1 MFAKIEE
8 SVLKDYRRYLHRY
21 ALQQVRDPD
30 LANDLVQDTFLAA
43 LEGGCRFEGRSAVRT
58 WLVGILK
65 HKIADSFRYR
75 GRAPLSLDALGDGD
89 GELDGGAEVAENL
102 VGASPAHDDPA
113 TAEARRRFWE
123 ACQAHLDRM
132 PAQAARAFMLRE
144 VLGHDSDEVCR
155 TLGITNANLWTTLH
169 RTRKRLQHA
178 LEAARPA

>member
-1 MFAKIEE
+1 MVAKLDASQLQE
-8 SVLKDYRRYLHRY
+8 YRRYLYRY
-21 ALQQVRDPD
+21 AVQQVRDPE
-30 LANDLVQDTFLAA
+30 LANDLVQDTFVAA
-43 LEGGCRFEGRSAVRT
+43 LEGGCRFEGRSAIRT

-75 GRAPLSLDALGDGD
+75 GRAPLSFEALADVDADGD
-89 GELDGGAEVAENL
+89 DVELVERLAGAA
-102 VGASPAHDDPA
+102 PAADDPA
-113 TAEARRRFWE
+113 AVEARRRFWE

-132 PAQAARAFMLRE
+132 PAQAARAFMLSE

-155 TLGITNANLWTTLH
+155 ALGITNANLWTTLH

>member
-8 SVLKDYRRYLHRY
+8 NVLKDYRRYLHRY
-21 ALQQVRDPD
+21 ALQQVRDHD
-30 LANDLVQDTFLAA
+30 VANDLVQDTFLAA
-43 LEGGCRFEGRSAVRT
+43 LEGGCRFEGRSAMRT

-75 GRAPLSLDALGDGD
+75 GRAPLSLEALGDAEANGSA
-89 GELDGGAEVAENL
+89 ELTEHL
-102 VGASPAHDDPA
+102 VGTARAEDDPA
-113 TAEARRRFWE
+113 TAEERRRFWE

-178 LEAARPA
+178 LESARPA

>member
-1 MFAKIEE
+1 MFAKLDE
-8 SVLKDYRRYLHRY
+8 SELKDYRRYLHRY

-30 LANDLVQDTFLAA
+30 LANDLVQDTFVAA

-75 GRAPLSLDALGDGD
+75 GRAPVSLDALGDGD
-89 GELDGGAEVAENL
+89 AEADGAAELADRLAGAA
-102 VGASPAHDDPA
+102 PAADEPA
-113 TAEARRRFWE
+113 TAEARRRFWQ
-123 ACQAHLDRM
+123 ACQTHLERM
-132 PAQAARAFMLRE
+132 PSQAARAFVLRE

-155 TLGITNANLWTTLH
+155 ALGITNANLWTTLH

-178 LEAARPA
+178 LAEARPA

>member
-8 SVLKDYRRYLHRY
+8 SVLKEYRRYLHRY

-43 LEGGCRFEGRSAVRT
+43 LEGGCRFEGRSAIRT

-75 GRAPLSLDALGDGD
+75 GRAPLSLEALGDA
-89 GELDGGAEVAENL
+89 EADGGAELTERLA
-102 VGASPAHDDPA
+102 GASRAEDDPA
-113 TAEARRRFWE
+113 SAEARRRFWE

-178 LEAARPA
+178 LESARPA

>member
-1 MFAKIEE
+1 MLAKIEE

-43 LEGGCRFEGRSAVRT
+43 LEGGCRFEGRSAIRT

-75 GRAPLSLDALGDGD
+75 GRAPLSLEALGDGA
-89 GELDGGAEVAENL
+89 GELDGGMEVAENL
-102 VGASPAHDDPA
+102 TGAAPAADNPEA
-113 TAEARRRFWE
+113 AEARRRFWE

-155 TLGITNANLWTTLH
+155 TLGITDANLWTTLH

>member
-1 MFAKIEE
+1 MLAKIDEAT
-8 SVLKDYRRYLHRY
+8 LKDYRRYLYRY
-21 ALQQVRDPD
+21 ALQQVRDAD
-30 LANDLVQDTFLAA
+30 IASDLVQDTLVAA

-65 HKIADSFRYR
+65 HKIADSFRHR
-75 GRAPLSLDALGDGD
+75 GRAPLSLEVLRDSDGEVDGD
-89 GELDGGAEVAENL
+89 MDLGERLAGVASD
-102 VGASPAHDDPA
+102 ADDPA
-113 TAEARRRFWE
+113 AVAERRRFWE

-155 TLGITNANLWTTLH
+155 TLGITSANLWTTLH

-178 LEAARPA
+178 LEGVRPA

>member
-1 MFAKIEE
+1 MLAKTEE
-8 SVLKDYRRYLHRY
+8 RVLNDYRRYLHRY

-30 LANDLVQDTFLAA
+30 LANDLVQDTFVAA

-75 GRAPLSLDALGDGD
+75 GRAPLSLEALREGD
-89 GELDGGAEVAENL
+89 GEDDVAEQI
-102 VGASPAHDDPA
+102 ASASSADDDPA
-113 TAEARRRFWE
+113 ALEARRRFWE

-132 PAQAARAFMLRE
+132 PAQAARAFMMKE

-155 TLGITNANLWTTLH
+155 TLGITDANLWTTLH
-169 RTRKRLQHA
+169 RTRKRLQQA
-178 LEAARPA
+178 LEVARPA

>member
-1 MFAKIEE
+1 MFTKTDA
-8 SVLKDYRRYLHRY
+8 SVLQDYRRYLHRY
-21 ALQQVRDPD
+21 ALQQVRDPE

-43 LEGGCRFEGRSAVRT
+43 LEGDCRFEGRSAIRT

-65 HKIADSFRYR
+65 HKITDSFRSR
-75 GRAPLSLDALGDGD
+75 ARAPLSLDAFGDADAEHD
-89 GELDGGAEVAENL
+89 GELVENL
-102 VGASPAHDDPA
+102 VGAAPATGEPE

-144 VLGHDSDEVCR
+144 VLGHDSEDVCR
-155 TLGITNANLWTTLH
+155 TLGITDANLWTTLH

-178 LEAARPA
+178 LESARPA

>member
-43 LEGGCRFEGRSAVRT
+43 LEGGCRFEGRSAIRT

-75 GRAPLSLDALGDGD
+75 GRAPLSLEALGDG
-89 GELDGGAEVAENL
+89 EADGGAELTESLA
-102 VGASPAHDDPA
+102 GASRAEDDPA

-132 PAQAARAFMLRE
+132 PAQAARAFMLSE
-144 VLGHDSDEVCR
+144 VLGHDSDDVCR

-178 LEAARPA
+178 LESARPA